1 MEKQNLFKMSLKKSM
16 LSVRAKSSIA
26 MGSILTALF
35 LLGAGQASAWTVKAD
50 FDSGTTG
57 SQAQGTSGFGWA
69 GTATLF
75 STDKAASGSKSA
87 KMTWP
92 KGNEGWGVAHG
103 EFTYPSVVTNGGEV
117 WARGNFYFATPWS
130 WACSPVVKVLRGV
143 HVSTSSGSNI
153 GYLSVFADSDG
164 NILLSNEPGDAQIST
179 GVKFDLNAWQTIE
192 MYVKLSTSDPIFRIW
207 KNGSLIYES
216 RSQTTLGSS
225 TNRADLA
232 YIMTNWNGGAPQS
245 QVQYIDDLII
255 TTDKPVQVDSKGNP
269 MIGSSN
275 VVSTPPAVTAPAPN
289 LIIIR

>member
-1 MEKQNLFKMSLKKSM
+1 M

-26 MGSILTALF
+26 MGSILTAVF

-57 SQAQGTSGFGWA
+57 SRAKGTSGFDYA
-69 GTATLF
+69 GAATLF
-75 STDKAASGSKSA
+75 STDKATSGSKSA

-92 KGNEGWGVAHG
+92 EGHEGWGVAHG

-143 HVSTSSGSNI
+143 HVSTSSGSHI
-153 GYLSVFADSDG
+153 GYHSVFANSLG
-164 NILLSNEPGDAQIST
+164 EIVHSNEPGDKQTST
-179 GVKFDLNAWQTIE
+179 GVKFDIDKWQSIE
-192 MYVKLSTSDPIFRIW
+192 MYVKLSTSEPIFRIW
-207 KNGSLIYES
+207 KNNVLIYEDK
-216 RSQTTLGSS
+216 TTATLKNV
-225 TNRADLA
+225 TDKADFS

-245 QVQYIDDLII
+245 QVQYVDDFII
-255 TTDKPVQVDSKGNP
+255 TTDKPAQVDSQGKP

-275 VVSTPPAVTAPAPN
+275 IVSPPPAVTAPAPN

>member
-1 MEKQNLFKMSLKKSM
+1 MAIIRTGPA
-16 LSVRAKSSIA
+16 VTVKSSIA
-26 MGSILTALF
+26 MGSILTAVF

-57 SQAQGTSGFGWA
+57 SKAQGTSGFDYA

-75 STDKAASGSKSA
+75 STDKATSGSKSA
-87 KMTWP
+87 KMTWTE
-92 KGNEGWGVAHG
+92 GDAGWGVAHG

-117 WARGNFYFATPWS
+117 WAKGNFYFATPWS
-130 WACSPVVKVLRGV
+130 WTSSSVTEIFRGV
-143 HVSTSSGSNI
+143 HVTTSSGNNVGSHSI
-153 GYLSVFADSDG
+153 LADSSG
-164 NILLSNEPGDAQIST
+164 NIIMFNGLADAQIST

-225 TNRADLA
+225 TNRADFA

-255 TTDKPVQVDSKGNP
+255 TTDKPAQVDSEGNP

-275 VVSTPPAVTAPAPN
+275 VVSPAAMMMG
-289 LIIIR
+289 L